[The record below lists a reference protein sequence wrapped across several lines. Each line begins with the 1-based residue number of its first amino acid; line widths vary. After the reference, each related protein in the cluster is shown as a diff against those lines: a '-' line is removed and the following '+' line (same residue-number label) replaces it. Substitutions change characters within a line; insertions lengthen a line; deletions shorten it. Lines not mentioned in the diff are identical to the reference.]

1 MSTMNVDPHNIS
13 DEERQAIFELQSSDA
28 ESSTDEE
35 QEVPIED
42 RNSTGSS
49 SLWIAVSNILSYV
62 EGIGFLA
69 LPYVI
74 KLGGITVIVAF
85 IILPICSWY
94 TGKLLVECLYDG
106 VEKNKRVRTRSTFK
120 ELGEIIL
127 PKYGGYVVIFFE
139 KSGLFV
145 GAVSYLVL
153 CGSLMSHTIPSIPM
167 AAWICIAGVIVFPT
181 TFFKS
186 MTEIGW
192 LSIVSVAALILVVV
206 TVLWYGLGHMIKWD
220 VQSLLFWN
228 IEGISIALSILVL
241 AYDSHLIL
249 PTVELSMRNK
259 HKFNVALALA
269 YFINAIIKIVFSFL
283 AFLSFGSN
291 TDQVILN
298 NLPEG
303 TIRTCCNLLFVSS
316 CIFSYALYIFPI
328 LVSIQATEIYE
339 HSFSKFP
346 KIGSFV
352 IRAIVV
358 LLSVVVAIIFP
369 KFAYLVSFGGSLSDS
384 MFFFI
389 LPCAVH
395 LKLKFKQLKIYQLCL
410 DVLFI
415 LTGIACGIFGS
426 IFSGKALMSK

>member
-1 MSTMNVDPHNIS
+1 
-13 DEERQAIFELQSSDA
+13 
-28 ESSTDEE
+28 
-35 QEVPIED
+35 
-42 RNSTGSS
+42 
-49 SLWIAVSNILSYV
+49 
-62 EGIGFLA
+62 
-69 LPYVI
+69 
-74 KLGGITVIVAF
+74 
-85 IILPICSWY
+85 
-94 TGKLLVECLYDG
+94 
-106 VEKNKRVRTRSTFK
+106 
-120 ELGEIIL
+120 
-127 PKYGGYVVIFFE
+127 
-139 KSGLFV
+139 
-145 GAVSYLVL
+145 
-153 CGSLMSHTIPSIPM
+153 MSHTIPSIPM

-206 TVLWYGLGHMIKWD
+206 TVLWYGLDHMIKWD

-283 AFLSFGSN
+283 SFLSFGSN